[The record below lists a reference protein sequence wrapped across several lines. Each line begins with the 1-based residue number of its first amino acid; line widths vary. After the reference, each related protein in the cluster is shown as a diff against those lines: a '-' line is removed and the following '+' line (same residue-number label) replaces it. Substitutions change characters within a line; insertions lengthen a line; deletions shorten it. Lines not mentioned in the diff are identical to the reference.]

1 MHLTRWLL
9 TIALLA
15 LGTAL
20 CFAADPEPAAVANQ
34 NLINDSDVLA
44 EYDGGVIT
52 RQELDAKISKLPP
65 NAQGRYRTVEGQKQV
80 LEIMA
85 VENAFMAKALQLG
98 IDEDPEVLDRIEA
111 AKKQFFIQEYYKRN
125 VGDLVVVT
133 EEDKREYYNNNKQ
146 AFYVHPYIHISYI
159 QAEDEASALEALEKL
174 NEGRLFAEVSDEYNV
189 NTYAKNL
196 RGEIKNIRLNGN
208 IPGVGNDYELEDH
221 IAASEADSTRFY
233 GPYETATGWHIFRTN
248 QYTEGR
254 QKSFEEVQPELDQ
267 RTRPGVEARM
277 LDGLIE
283 SLKEKY
289 SVVVDTT
296 HIAQIDLFDPAKNSE
311 IEDTPLVTSSNEEL
325 NITVKTLLENFSRM
339 PQQEQLFYTKG
350 EGARQL
356 LDQELIRQLMYVDA
370 KGQKYS
376 KYLEDNEDF
385 QQVKRYHILNE
396 TFRRL
401 VVDAIEVADEETKAY
416 YDEHP
421 QDFTKPAKRSIE
433 ALWFDDAKTAK
444 KALKKYKRYVKKD
457 DTEKIDELI
466 EEYST
471 KPKLARLDNI
481 YDNGIITGI
490 GPDEE
495 FSQKVWDNEV
505 GYISPVF
512 ESSRGDI
519 LFFRLVGHTPE
530 TIQSFTEVE
539 PRISGLLRNQKQKE
553 KQEEV
558 TQQLFEEFNMVTYP
572 ERLTLQLS
580 ANELFD
586 LADNSAKQ
594 RNYNDAVTYYDQI
607 IQSYKNGSDDY
618 RASFMK
624 AFIIAEELKDE
635 ERALRLFREFLD
647 TFPEGDLKESAQFMI
662 DSIEGKVELKLED

>member
-1 MHLTRWLL
+1 MHRTRWQL
-9 TIALLA
+9 TVALLA
-15 LGTAL
+15 LGITL
-20 CFAADPEPAAVANQ
+20 CFAADPEPVTVANQ
-34 NLINDSDVLA
+34 NLINDTDVLA

-52 RQELDAKISKLPP
+52 RQELDAKIAKLPP
-65 NAQGRYRTVEGQKQV
+65 NAQGRYRTMEGQAQV
-80 LEIMA
+80 LDIMA
-85 VENAFMAKALQLG
+85 VEKAFMAKALQLG
-98 IDEDPEVLDRIEA
+98 IDKDPEVLERIEA
-111 AKKQFFIQEYYKRN
+111 AKRQFYIQEYYKRN

-133 EEDKREYYNNNKQ
+133 EEDKREYYDNNKQ
-146 AFYVHPYIHISYI
+146 AFYMHPYLSISYI
-159 QAEDEASALEALEKL
+159 QTEDEESARQALSEL
-174 NEGRLFAEVSDEYNV
+174 NEGKPFAEVSDEYNV
-189 NTYAKNL
+189 NSYAKNL
-196 RGEIKNIRLNGN
+196 KGEIKNIRLNGN
-208 IPGVGNDYELEDH
+208 IPGVGNDPDLEAY
-221 IAASEADSTRFY
+221 IAESEADSTAFY
-233 GPYETATGWHIFRTN
+233 GPYETDTGWHIFRTN

-254 QKSFEEVQPELDQ
+254 QKSFEEVLPELDQ

-277 LDGLIE
+277 LDSLVE

-289 SVVVDTT
+289 SVEIDTT
-296 HIAQIDLFDPAKNSE
+296 HIAEIDLFDTAKNSE
-311 IEDTPLVTSSNEEL
+311 LEDTPLVTSSEEDL
-325 NITVKTLLENFSRM
+325 NITVRTLLENFSRM

-370 KGQKYS
+370 KNQDYS

-396 TFRRL
+396 AFRRL
-401 VVDAIEVADEETKAY
+401 VVDAIEVTDEETKAY

-421 QDFTKPAKRSIE
+421 AEFTKPAKRSIE
-433 ALWFDDAKTAK
+433 VLWFENEKTAK

-457 DTEKIDELI
+457 DTQKIDELI

-471 KPKLARLDNI
+471 KPKLARLENI

-512 ESSRGDI
+512 ESARGDI
-519 LFFRLVGHTPE
+519 LFFRLVEETPA

-539 PRISGLLRNQKQKE
+539 PRIFGTLRNQKQKD

-558 TQQLFEEFNMVTYP
+558 TQQLFEEFNLVKYP
-572 ERLTLQLS
+572 ERLKLELT
-580 ANELFD
+580 AEELFNF
-586 LADNSAKQ
+586 ADNSAKQ
-594 RNYNDAVTYYDQI
+594 RNYKDAVTYYDQI
-607 IQSYKNGSDDY
+607 IDGYQNGRDDY

-635 ERALRLFREFLD
+635 ERALRLFREFLEKY
-647 TFPEGDLKESAQFMI
+647 PEGDLNESAQFMI
-662 DSIEGKVELKLED
+662 DSIEGNVELDLED